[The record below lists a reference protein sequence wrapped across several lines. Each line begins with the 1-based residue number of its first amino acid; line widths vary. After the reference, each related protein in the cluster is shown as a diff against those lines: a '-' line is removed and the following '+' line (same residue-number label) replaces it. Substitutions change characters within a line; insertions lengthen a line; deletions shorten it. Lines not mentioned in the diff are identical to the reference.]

1 MSFPEITGNTMIS
14 NSINIPSAIAITDT
28 LQTCNFAN
36 NFTGAQAVFNCTR
49 DPKILGTAQYYT
61 QYPGPNNVVT
71 QVPSSFDTGKNIIT
85 GSQKNASNAKSNAGF
100 NRSMPRKK
108 DFVNRKFNGALVYKK
123 TDPSTGLPFIPEID
137 NGEAVYHETVNRL
150 LNVRVQG
157 PPGSIT
163 SNFSVLSDFTVTAAS
178 IAPPQFDYFG
188 YATAGVT
195 GDPLTAGIT
204 ITTPGGSLTPD
215 ALPVQYRSIV
225 ALWTDT
231 DAVPPQPQGDVFL
244 YLAGTETP
252 EESGITGI
260 EIELEGGTFLTLD
273 TGSAT
278 DRGAADNAYGL
289 FWEDVYTAPAGTW
302 VAGNE
307 YAVKLLTTNTGP
319 ARFVSSLMDNSVN
332 PSVIDVDPVTGL
344 KHLTQTRIVVAS
356 QEAGTDILVQP
367 NSTTTKIPPATTDY
381 VRRLGSDRL
390 KCPTVNGVYN
400 DAPTA
405 ACSQTFIT
413 PVFAGNSVM
422 TNLARPMVAND
433 RMNVT
438 NFVTANI
445 APSIILP
452 HP

>member
-49 DPKILGTAQYYT
+49 DSKILGTTQYYT

-108 DFVNRKFNGALVYKK
+108 DFVNRKVNGALVYKK

-137 NGEAVYHETVNRL
+137 NGDTVYQETVNRL

-157 PPGSIT
+157 PP
-163 SNFSVLSDFTVTAAS
+163 
-178 IAPPQFDYFG
+178 
-188 YATAGVT
+188 
-195 GDPLTAGIT
+195 
-204 ITTPGGSLTPD
+204 
-215 ALPVQYRSIV
+215 
-225 ALWTDT
+225 
-231 DAVPPQPQGDVFL
+231 
-244 YLAGTETP
+244 
-252 EESGITGI
+252 
-260 EIELEGGTFLTLD
+260 
-273 TGSAT
+273 
-278 DRGAADNAYGL
+278 
-289 FWEDVYTAPAGTW
+289 
-302 VAGNE
+302 
-307 YAVKLLTTNTGP
+307 TTNTGP
-319 ARFVSSLMDNSVN
+319 ARFVSSLMDNATN

-367 NSTTTKIPPATTDY
+367 NSTSTRIPPATTDY

-390 KCPTVNGVYN
+390 KCPTVNGVYD

-445 APSIILP
+445 ASSIILP

>member
-1 MSFPEITGNTMIS
+1 MSIPEITGNTMIS

-36 NFTGAQAVFNCTR
+36 NFTGAQSVFNCTR
-49 DPKILGTAQYYT
+49 QDSKILGATQYYT

-100 NRSMPRKK
+100 NRTMPNKK
-108 DFVNRKFNGALVYKK
+108 DFVNRKFNGALVYTK
-123 TDPSTGLPFIPEID
+123 TDPITGLPVE
-137 NGEAVYHETVNRL
+137 NGEEVYQETVNRI
-150 LNVRVQG
+150 LNTRVQG

-163 SNFSVLSDFTVTAAS
+163 SNLSVLSEFTVTAAS
-178 IAPPQFDYFG
+178 IAPLGFDYFG
-188 YATAGVT
+188 YSVGGVT
-195 GDPLTAGIT
+195 GDPLPSGIAV
-204 ITTPGGSLTPD
+204 TTPGGSLTPD

-231 DAVPPQPQGDVFL
+231 DPGAPPQGDVFL

-260 EIELEGGTFLTLD
+260 EIELEDGTFLTLD
-273 TGSAT
+273 VGSAT
-278 DRGAADNAYGL
+278 AGGAADNAYGL
-289 FWEDVYTAPAGTW
+289 TWEDVYTAPAGTW
-302 VAGNE
+302 IPGSE

-319 ARFVSSLMDNSVN
+319 TRFVSSLMDNATN

-367 NSTTTKIPPATTDY
+367 NSTSTKIPPATTDY

-390 KCPTVNGVYN
+390 KCPTVNGVYD

-413 PVFAGNSVM
+413 PVFAGNNVM

-433 RMNVT
+433 RMNIT

>member
-1 MSFPEITGNTMIS
+1 M
-14 NSINIPSAIAITDT
+14 
-28 LQTCNFAN
+28 
-36 NFTGAQAVFNCTR
+36 
-49 DPKILGTAQYYT
+49 
-61 QYPGPNNVVT
+61 
-71 QVPSSFDTGKNIIT
+71 
-85 GSQKNASNAKSNAGF
+85 
-100 NRSMPRKK
+100 
-108 DFVNRKFNGALVYKK
+108 
-123 TDPSTGLPFIPEID
+123 
-137 NGEAVYHETVNRL
+137 
-150 LNVRVQG
+150 
-157 PPGSIT
+157 
-163 SNFSVLSDFTVTAAS
+163 
-178 IAPPQFDYFG
+178 
-188 YATAGVT
+188 
-195 GDPLTAGIT
+195 
-204 ITTPGGSLTPD
+204 
-215 ALPVQYRSIV
+215 QYRSIV

-231 DAVPPQPQGDVFL
+231 DPGAPPQGDVFL

-260 EIELEGGTFLTLD
+260 EIELEDGTFLTLD
-273 TGSAT
+273 VGSAT
-278 DRGAADNAYGL
+278 NRGAADNAYGL

-302 VAGNE
+302 VAGKE

-367 NSTTTKIPPATTDY
+367 NSTSTKIPPATTDY

>member
-49 DPKILGTAQYYT
+49 DPKILGTTQYYT

-108 DFVNRKFNGALVYKK
+108 DFVNRKVNGALVYKK

-137 NGEAVYHETVNRL
+137 NGETVYQETVNRL

-163 SNFSVLSDFTVTAAS
+163 SNFSVLSEFTVTAALLNGTL
-178 IAPPQFDYFG
+178 DYFG
-188 YATAGVT
+188 YSVGGVT
-195 GDPLTAGIT
+195 GDPLTLGIAV
-204 ITTPGGSLTPD
+204 TTPGGSLTPD

-231 DAVPPQPQGDVFL
+231 DAAPQPSGDVFL
-244 YLAGTETP
+244 YLAGQETP

-260 EIELEGGTFLTLD
+260 EIELEDNTFLTLD
-273 TGSAT
+273 VGSAT

-289 FWEDVYTAPAGTW
+289 FWEDAYASPAGTW
-302 VAGNE
+302 TAGSKKS
-307 YAVKLLTTNTGP
+307 VKLLTTNTGP
-319 ARFVSSLMDNSVN
+319 TRFVSSLMDNATN

-367 NSTTTKIPPATTDY
+367 NSTSTKIPPATTDY

-390 KCPTVNGVYN
+390 KCPTVNGVYD

-445 APSIILP
+445 ASSIILP